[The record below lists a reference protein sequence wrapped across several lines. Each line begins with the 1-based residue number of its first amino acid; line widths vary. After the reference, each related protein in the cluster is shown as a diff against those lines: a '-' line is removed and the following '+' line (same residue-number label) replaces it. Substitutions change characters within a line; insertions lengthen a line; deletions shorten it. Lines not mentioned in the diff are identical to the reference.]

1 MPSNFLSSS
10 KIIPFNFLELFRT
23 AINDRCRV
31 VTTNGCFDILHVGHV
46 TYLQKAKT
54 FGDVLILGVDSD
66 SLVKALKG
74 ESRPINNQ
82 DHRAYLLSS
91 LSCVDFV
98 TVFPTSSSDFISKVR
113 PDVYVKGGDY
123 DDSSLNPKDLD
134 VLSGINCVRK
144 FVPFEINIST
154 SKIIKQCN

>member
-1 MPSNFLSSS
+1 M
-10 KIIPFNFLELFRT
+10 
-23 AINDRCRV
+23 
-31 VTTNGCFDILHVGHV
+31 
-46 TYLQKAKT
+46 
-54 FGDVLILGVDSD
+54 
-66 SLVKALKG
+66 
-74 ESRPINNQ
+74 
-82 DHRAYLLSS
+82 
-91 LSCVDFV
+91 DFV

-113 PDVYVKGGDY
+113 PDVYVKGGEY

>member
-1 MPSNFLSSS
+1 MLAAIEYVNYVSINYDA
-10 KIIPFNFLELFRT
+10 T
-23 AINDRCRV
+23 AEAV
-31 VTTNGCFDILHVGHV
+31 LGL
-46 TYLQKAKT
+46 LQ
-54 FGDVLILGVDSD
+54 
-66 SLVKALKG
+66 
-74 ESRPINNQ
+74 
-82 DHRAYLLSS
+82 
-91 LSCVDFV
+91 
-98 TVFPTSSSDFISKVR
+98 